1 MASQTKIHPTTS
13 AGETKVPSTLP
24 QSLPQSNSSNGGS
37 KVGPAPKCHY
47 DEQRGIVLRYLMGP
61 QAGKEYVIAPATLRR
76 ASRDALS
83 VDEM

>member
-1 MASQTKIHPTTS
+1 MFAKLADEMVRRFVPEENETNEN
-13 AGETKVPSTLP
+13 GE
-24 QSLPQSNSSNGGS
+24 NSSNGDS

-83 VDEM
+83 GK